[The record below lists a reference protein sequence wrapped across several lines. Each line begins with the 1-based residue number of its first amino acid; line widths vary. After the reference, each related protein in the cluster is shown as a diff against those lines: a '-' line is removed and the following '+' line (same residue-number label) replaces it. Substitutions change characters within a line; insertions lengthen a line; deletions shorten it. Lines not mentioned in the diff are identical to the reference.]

1 VSSGTLQGRTALVT
15 GAGQGIGREI
25 VLKLASEGALILA
38 NDLDGER
45 LALLQTDVARGGGR
59 CETLAG
65 DVTAEDFGDRAVEAC
80 LESFGDLDILINNAG
95 YIWNS
100 RIVNHT
106 DEQWYAMM
114 DVHAT
119 APFRLLRAAG
129 RHFREM
135 AKQGRTERARK
146 VVNVSSI
153 SGLFGEATQLGY
165 SAAKSALVGMTRSLA
180 KDWGRYNVTVNCVA
194 FGFIETR
201 LTQSFEGEI
210 PQIEVGDR
218 KLKVGL
224 PAKQIELMKTLIPLG
239 RAGTPAEGAGA
250 VYLFCLPESDFIS
263 GEIVVAS
270 GGLRM

>member
-1 VSSGTLQGRTALVT
+1 VSSGTLQGRSALVT

-25 VLKLASEGALILA
+25 ALKLTSEGASVLA
-38 NDLDGER
+38 NDLDAER
-45 LALLQTDVARGGGR
+45 LDALRADVASRGGR
-59 CETLAG
+59 CESLVG

-80 LESFGDLDILINNAG
+80 LGHFGDLDILINNAG

-100 RIVNHT
+100 RIVSHT
-106 DEQWYAMM
+106 DEQWYAMI

-119 APFRLLRAAG
+119 GPFRLLRAAG

-135 AKQGRTERARK
+135 AKEGRIERARK

-153 SGLFGEATQLGY
+153 SGLFGEATQFSY

-201 LTQSFEGEI
+201 LTQSFEDEV
-210 PQIEVGDR
+210 PQIEIGDR

-224 PAKQIELMKTLIPLG
+224 HAEQTELMKTLIPLG
-239 RAGTPAEGAGA
+239 RVGTPTEAAGA
-250 VYLFCLPESDFIS
+250 VYLFCIPESDFIS
-263 GEIVVAS
+263 GEVVVAS